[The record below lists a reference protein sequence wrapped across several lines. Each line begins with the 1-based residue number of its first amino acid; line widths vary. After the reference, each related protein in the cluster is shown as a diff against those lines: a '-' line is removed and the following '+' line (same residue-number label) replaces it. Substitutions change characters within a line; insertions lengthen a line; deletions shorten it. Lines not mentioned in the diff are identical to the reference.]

1 MQTLEE
7 YKSFL
12 ETLKKQTGLDMLTPD
27 ESGLVTMRVDD
38 KYNVSL
44 QFVAPSGKIL
54 CFVEIRSLPPDAPK
68 ALYRDLL
75 AGGLFGVETAGG
87 YFTLEEQTET
97 VIYNYFF
104 DGDAAAQDPEDFI
117 STLEK
122 LLQLCDIWAD
132 RIQGFLDV
140 APETGDGFHAHLASG
155 MILP

>member
-27 ESGLVTMRVDD
+27 EAGLVTMRVDD

-75 AGGLFGVETAGG
+75 AGGLFGIETAGG

-104 DGDAAAQDPEDFI
+104 DGDAAAQDPEGFI

-122 LLQLCDIWAD
+122 ILQLCDIWAD
-132 RIQGFLDV
+132 RIQGFLDGV
-140 APETGDGFHAHLASG
+140 PESGDGLHAHLASC